1 MIENTLGLI
10 IGIGIIAVVVASI
23 YKDDEYE

>member
-1 MIENTLGLI
+1 MIEHTLGLI
-10 IGIGIIAVVVASI
+10 IGIGIIAVVFTSI